1 MRARRARGAHRI
13 GALALAVGLFAAT
26 ATTPTTPSGPP
37 SAPSQ
42 VESLRGGMAGFYCM
56 AGMAMM
62 WGGLFTLQPEI
73 ALVGSIAMGIGCG
86 TGN

>member
-1 MRARRARGAHRI
+1 MRAHRARSARAI
-13 GALALAVGLFAAT
+13 VALALAVGLIGAT
-26 ATTPTTPSGPP
+26 STAPSTSSWPP
-37 SAPSQ
+37 SRPAQ
-42 VESLRGGMAGFYCM
+42 VENLRGGMAGFYCM